1 MSRISSAASSFAALA
16 VTANAFAG
24 QVSVFLGEAGKA
36 GDVKVF
42 GTQSGAP
49 TWPAALQDVRLLPLD
64 FGGRVELLEYQPDRP
79 RRVADVP
86 QAARLLLPN
95 GAGSLYRY
103 VRGESDGSKTF
114 GLFLVD
120 GSGAATSLWEL
131 SDAGSGAD
139 PWLDV
144 LAVAPAGDALLVA
157 TALAAGGD
165 LYELDLAA
173 HTATCRTSA
182 LPPLDFAGSGLA
194 LGADFGV
201 GVASTGIARFVRGSS
216 GDASF
221 VAFANAS
228 QPTWFGRE
236 VVLSANGLFAATIAG
251 ASSTE
256 AHPFVFDACHDAVAV
271 DPTPRA
277 LASAGFL
284 PDHLAGPYLAVSDDG
299 TRCAWSVL
307 EASPEVYVGLV
318 PPFGASGGVHVTH
331 DALFHPF
338 LDEIG
343 LYGFLPTG
351 KLHVGIGDRLD
362 ANLGGLT
369 RMDVFLVGLGDDGA
383 NLAVTDLSQ
392 SSGSS
397 YPPFNYYPTL
407 QADRVALSPDREW
420 TIVYSNPTGDAGLV
434 LVVPTDGHGV
444 VPTPAIT
451 GLDDLGFL
459 ELTDTHVLLGG
470 ERELA
475 SGDIEEIYH
484 LAYGF
489 FTQAAAVLPLDDED
503 LGALHVRSNG
513 WAGLATPNDQDGQ
526 WLWRV
531 DVATGAPQKFT
542 DRNFDY
548 GPTLWVAASGALATS
563 LGELDQPSLFFVWP
577 PVGPPKRLQATPAKG
592 FVLPGA

>member
-1 MSRISSAASSFAALA
+1 MLRIFCASSFVACSL
-16 VTANAFAG
+16 TANAVAG
-24 QVSVFLGEAGKA
+24 HVSVFLGEAGQS
-36 GDVKVF
+36 GDVGVF
-42 GTQSGAP
+42 DSQGGVPA
-49 TWPAALQDVRLLPLD
+49 WPAQLQDIRLLPLD
-64 FGGRVELLEYQPDRP
+64 FGGRVELLEYQPHRP
-79 RRVADVP
+79 RRLTDVP
-86 QAARLLLPN
+86 SAARLELPN
-95 GAGSLYRY
+95 ASGSLYRY
-103 VRGESDGSKTF
+103 VRAASDGSLCY

-120 GSGAATSLWEL
+120 GSGVAEPLWEL
-131 SDAGSGAD
+131 SDGASGAD

-157 TALAAGGD
+157 TTLAAGGD
-165 LYELDLAA
+165 LFELDLVADS
-173 HTATCRTSA
+173 ATCRTSA
-182 LPPLDFAGSGLA
+182 LPPLDFVGSGLA

-201 GVASTGIARFVRGSS
+201 GVASTGIVRFARATS

-221 VAFANAS
+221 VGFANAS
-228 QPTWFGRE
+228 QPVWFGRE

-251 ASSTE
+251 ASPTE

-271 DPTPRA
+271 DSTPRP

-284 PDHLAGPYLAVSDDG
+284 PDHLSGPYLAVSDDG

-307 EASPEVYVGLV
+307 EPTPELYLGLV
-318 PPFGASGGVHVTH
+318 PPSGVSGGVHVTQ
-331 DALFHPF
+331 DAIFHPF

-343 LYGFLPTG
+343 LYGFSPTG

-362 ANLGGLT
+362 VTFGGLT
-369 RMDVFLVGLGDDGA
+369 RMDVFLAGLADDGVGLT
-383 NLAVTDLSQ
+383 VTDLSQ
-392 SSGSS
+392 STGSS

-420 TIVYSNPTGDAGLV
+420 TVVYSNPTGDDGLV
-434 LVVPTDGHGV
+434 LIVPTDGHGV
-444 VPTPAIT
+444 APQPAIT

-475 SGDIEEIYH
+475 GNDFQEIYH
-484 LAYGF
+484 LPYGF
-489 FTQAAAVLPLDDED
+489 FTQAAAVLPMDDEE
-503 LGALHVRSNG
+503 LGAVHVRSNG

-531 DVATGAPQKFT
+531 DVTTGTPQKFT
-542 DRNFDY
+542 NRNFDY
-548 GPTLWVAASGALATS
+548 GPTLWVDSSGALATS
-563 LGELDQPSLFFVWP
+563 LGDLGDPSLFFVWP
-577 PVGPPKRLQATPAKG
+577 QVGAPKRLQATPAKG